1 MRGAHRY
8 YSQRS
13 TNRELP
19 LKHFDWSQ
27 VPQENLNEKLSR
39 KFVNGEKVMVAQLF
53 LKQGCLI
60 PEHSHESE
68 QMSFVVTGSLKFF
81 LEGEERIVKSN
92 ELLHIPSR
100 IKHSAEA
107 LEDTLTYD
115 IFSPIR
121 QDWIEGDD
129 AYLRK

>member
-8 YSQRS
+8 NSQRS

-68 QMSFVVTGSLKFF
+68 DRKSTRLNSSHLVISYAVFCLK
-81 LEGEERIVKSN
+81 K
-92 ELLHIPSR
+92 
-100 IKHSAEA
+100 KK
-107 LEDTLTYD
+107 
-115 IFSPIR
+115 IR
-121 QDWIEGDD
+121 QSE
-129 AYLRK
+129 YVS